1 MISFHEYLISYQTE
15 GFINHKRKVHIPSLI
30 RTMTSIVI
38 YPLENSI
45 AYSPE
50 KKSEKCEKDKNEN
63 LV

>member
-1 MISFHEYLISYQTE
+1 
-15 GFINHKRKVHIPSLI
+15 
-30 RTMTSIVI
+30 MTSIVI

-63 LV
+63 LVWILYKI